1 MAQEI
6 CKVAIIGAGSMAREH
21 LRAFQDLPGVEIAG
35 LFSRTRSR
43 ADSLANEN
51 GVAVVCD
58 SIAELYDRTRADLV
72 VVTVNVVEL
81 SAVTRS
87 CLEFP
92 WTILT
97 EKPVGYNLEEAR
109 AVKQMANVKQRR
121 VLVALNR
128 RFLSS
133 TRAALADLR
142 LREGPRYIRVQDQ
155 QSLEQAAAFGH
166 PRIVVENWMYANSIH
181 LIDYLRTFGR
191 GKVRSITPIVP
202 WNPDHPRIVLAK
214 VEFESGDLGL
224 YEGIWD
230 GPAPWSVS
238 ISTQEMRWQL
248 CPLETAEF
256 QSRGERGLQLIEPS
270 RWDQDFK
277 PGLRLQAEMAV
288 KAALGKP
295 SDAPRL
301 DDAMETMEI
310 ISGIFQR

>member
-21 LRAFQDLPGVEIAG
+21 LRAFRDLPGVEIAG
-35 LFSRTRSR
+35 LFSRTRAR

-51 GVAVVCD
+51 DVAIVCD
-58 SIAELYDRTRADLV
+58 SLTELYDRTRADLV

-81 SAVTRS
+81 AAVTRS

-109 AVKQMANVKQRR
+109 AVKQMADAKQRR

-133 TRAALADLR
+133 TRAALEDLR

-238 ISTQEMRWQL
+238 ISTPEMRWQL
-248 CPLETAEF
+248 CPLETAGF
-256 QSRGERGLQLIEPS
+256 QARGERGLQLIEPS

-277 PGLRLQAEMAV
+277 PGFRLQAEMAV

-301 DDAMETMEI
+301 DEAMETMEI